1 MGWYIVDE
9 ADVYAEDQTDAS
21 RFRRFSSW
29 GIDQPRRSPI
39 RRKNKL
45 RLEEGFKPKA
55 KRNFK
60 KIQNKIKYDWQGG

>member
-1 MGWYIVDE
+1 MSWYNFDE
-9 ADVYAEDQTDAS
+9 ADVHAEDQTDAS
-21 RFRRFSSW
+21 GYRRFSPM

-45 RLEEGFKPKA
+45 RAAERFKPKA

-60 KIQNKIKYDWQGG
+60 KIQNKIKYNWQGG